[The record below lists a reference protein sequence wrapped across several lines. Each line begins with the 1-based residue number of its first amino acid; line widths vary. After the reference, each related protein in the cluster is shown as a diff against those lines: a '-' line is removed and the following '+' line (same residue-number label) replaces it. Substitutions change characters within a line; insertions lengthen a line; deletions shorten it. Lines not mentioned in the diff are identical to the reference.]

1 MGSDTQP
8 VRLFAQDKKVQH
20 SSTALRNVLADKEQT
35 QSKLGATLAAM
46 EDEMAE
52 REAGWEAERGGLQAM
67 LAAKERELV
76 RSHCLL
82 PGFCARRV
90 EERLVCFLLLVPLR
104 RKEQFV
110 QDQKHSDR
118 VGFSDVLFAL
128 GCVQASMRGAG
139 AAQSRPLSR
148 EERHAIQQQQQLQQ
162 QAEAEEEE
170 EAERAQSTLPPVLG
184 VEGGGGEEEEEDRP
198 MSV

>member
-1 MGSDTQP
+1 M
-8 VRLFAQDKKVQH
+8 
-20 SSTALRNVLADKEQT
+20 
-35 QSKLGATLAAM
+35 
-46 EDEMAE
+46 
-52 REAGWEAERGGLQAM
+52 
-67 LAAKERELV
+67 
-76 RSHCLL
+76 
-82 PGFCARRV
+82 
-90 EERLVCFLLLVPLR
+90 
-104 RKEQFV
+104 

-148 EERHAIQQQQQLQQ
+148 EERHAIHQQQLQQ

-184 VEGGGGEEEEEDRP
+184 VEGGGEEDEEEDRP

>member
-1 MGSDTQP
+1 M
-8 VRLFAQDKKVQH
+8 QH

-46 EDEMAE
+46 EEEMAE

-82 PGFCARRV
+82 RV
-90 EERLVCFLLLVPLR
+90 PERSG
-104 RKEQFV
+104 
-110 QDQKHSDR
+110 SDAP
-118 VGFSDVLFAL
+118 FAL
-128 GCVQASMRGAG
+128 GCVQASMRGAA

-148 EERHAIQQQQQLQQ
+148 EERHAIQQQQQQQLQQ

-170 EAERAQSTLPPVLG
+170 ETERAQSTLPPVLG
-184 VEGGGGEEEEEDRP
+184 VEGGGEEEEDRP

>member
-1 MGSDTQP
+1 M
-8 VRLFAQDKKVQH
+8 R
-20 SSTALRNVLADKEQT
+20 
-35 QSKLGATLAAM
+35 
-46 EDEMAE
+46 
-52 REAGWEAERGGLQAM
+52 
-67 LAAKERELV
+67 
-76 RSHCLL
+76 
-82 PGFCARRV
+82 
-90 EERLVCFLLLVPLR
+90 FLLLVPLR

-118 VGFSDVLFAL
+118 VGFSDVVFAL

-162 QAEAEEEE
+162 QAEAEAEE

-184 VEGGGGEEEEEDRP
+184 VEGGGEEEEDRP

>member
-1 MGSDTQP
+1 M
-8 VRLFAQDKKVQH
+8 R
-20 SSTALRNVLADKEQT
+20 
-35 QSKLGATLAAM
+35 
-46 EDEMAE
+46 
-52 REAGWEAERGGLQAM
+52 
-67 LAAKERELV
+67 
-76 RSHCLL
+76 
-82 PGFCARRV
+82 
-90 EERLVCFLLLVPLR
+90 FLLLVPLR

-118 VGFSDVLFAL
+118 VGVSDVLFAL

-148 EERHAIQQQQQLQQ
+148 EERHAVQQQQQLLQQ

-184 VEGGGGEEEEEDRP
+184 VEGGGEEEEDRP